1 MRKLCVMLAW
11 AWVWGWAAS
20 AHAQLVVGNDLLS
33 GATIWLVDVTGARPP
48 RALVTGTEARLRGLA
63 ADDAARVLYWIT
75 PTGLYRADYTTSGPL
90 APVSLGPI
98 TGITRSV
105 YGLGYD
111 AQGARLIGQTQD
123 GLVQINPATAVA
135 SPIYALAAQ
144 DLGGLDFE
152 PVTGVLYG
160 CNDSVLSG
168 PLGTRGVY
176 RVDAPLENPTFTR
189 VAAYPGTVTD
199 FDGVAAGPG
208 RVYLVYQTSAEPIHV
223 LDLQMGQWVQTLP
236 NPLMGTATSAGATW
250 APGLMA
256 LGPTADLEVA
266 VAAPVPCVLQPGDV
280 AEFTVTVTNRGP
292 QAASAGVAIT
302 VPTTAPFA
310 SSTPAMTPVGGVLQW
325 QTAVLASGGSAQATV
340 RVVPQTTGVVQL
352 AAEATGSLEDPI
364 GANNGAS
371 GQTMVRGVTP
381 SSAPARG
388 VLVEGAPVP
397 GLPGATIAQGGLGRP
412 TPGPDGRW
420 WVVRAGTTDGGAVL
434 LRGQGEI
441 VDVVARTGGWPLI
454 PSALGGEWPPRTID
468 MVAAVDDAGFVAFSG
483 ETTEPASLDSF
494 VVKQTPGGWVR
505 VAQEG
510 VAVPALGP
518 NVWYGA
524 SRGGVTLSA
533 WGDTSFYTSL
543 LGPGT
548 TPTTREALFALDGGQ
563 LLARSGVMLPAGQVN
578 GEFAAY
584 RTFGVVGDPL
594 GVLAADPW
602 GSRWMVRCS
611 LDADASHDDV
621 VVMNGVVVAQEG
633 APGLEPGCVGAAN
646 GPAEFVGVDAAGRW
660 CLVGA
665 CATGGSWVALDGQ
678 VIARSGGALPGGSGE
693 AWASEGAVFEFA
705 ASGAAGGLFVGGRTA
720 TGGLTGRWVV
730 GPDGTVVLRSNDAVD
745 VNADGSFNDGAFVRG
760 LVPHQG
766 FLDDV
771 GRLWAVVE
779 LRGSDA
785 ALCGGPDVVAGRVL
799 VVVPGPTP
807 PECDP
812 DLNQDGNVDQDDVA
826 YLIDVV
832 GGGENPNNIDPD
844 FSRDGNV
851 DQDDI
856 SALINAVGGGGC
868 P

>member
-1 MRKLCVMLAW
+1 MRKICVMLAW
-11 AWVWGWAAS
+11 AWAWAV
-20 AHAQLVVGNDLLS
+20 HAQLVVGNDLLN

-48 RALVTGTEARLRGLA
+48 RALVTGAEARLRGLA
-63 ADDAARVLYWIT
+63 ADDAAGVLYWIT
-75 PTGLYRADYTTSGPL
+75 PTGLYRADYTPSGPL
-90 APVSLGPI
+90 TPVSLGPI

-105 YGLGYD
+105 YGLGYN

-135 SPIYALAAQ
+135 SPILSLAAQ

-168 PLGTRGVY
+168 PLGTRGMY
-176 RVDAPLENPTFTR
+176 RVNAPLESPTFTR

-223 LDLQMGQWVQTLP
+223 LDLQTGQWVQTLP

-256 LGPTADLEVA
+256 LGPTADIEVA

-280 AEFTVTVTNRGP
+280 AEFTVTVTNHGP
-292 QAASAGVAIT
+292 QAASAEVAIT
-302 VPTTAPFA
+302 LPATAPFA
-310 SSTPAMTPVGGVLQW
+310 SSTPPLTPVAGVLHW
-325 QTAVLASGGSAQATV
+325 QTAALASGGSAQATV
-340 RVVPQTTGVVQL
+340 RVVPQTPGIVQL
-352 AAEATGSLEDPI
+352 GAEATGSLEDPI
-364 GANNGAS
+364 GGNNGAL
-371 GQTMVRGVTP
+371 GETAVRAP
-381 SSAPARG
+381 MPASARARG

-397 GLPGATIAQGGLGRP
+397 GLPGVTIAPGGLGRP
-412 TPGPDGRW
+412 TPSPDRRW
-420 WVVRAGTTDGGAVL
+420 WVMRAGTTDGGAVL
-434 LRGQGEI
+434 LRGEGE
-441 VDVVARTGGWPLI
+441 VVEVVARTGGWPQI

-468 MVAAVDDAGFVAFSG
+468 VVAAVDDAGLVAFSG

-494 VVKQTPGGWVR
+494 VAKQMPGGWVR

-533 WGDTSFYTSL
+533 WGDTSFYASL
-543 LGPGT
+543 QGPGT
-548 TPTTREALFALDGGQ
+548 TPTSREALLALDGGQ

-594 GVLAADPW
+594 GGFAADPW
-602 GSRWMVRCS
+602 GARWMARCS
-611 LDADASHDDV
+611 LDADASHDEV
-621 VVMNGVVVAQEG
+621 AVMNGVVVAQEG

-646 GPAEFVGVDAAGRW
+646 APAEFVGVDAAGRW

-665 CATGGSWVALDGQ
+665 CATGGSWVALEGQ
-678 VIARSGGALPGGSGE
+678 VLERSGGAIPGGSGE
-693 AWASEGAVFEFA
+693 SWAGGGAVFVLA
-705 ASGAAGGLFVGGRTA
+705 ATGAAGGLFVGGRSA
-720 TGGLTGRWVV
+720 SGGLTGQCVV
-730 GPDGTVVLRSNDAVD
+730 GPDGLVVLRSNDAVD
-745 VNADGSFNDGAFVRG
+745 LNADGVFNDGAFVRG
-760 LVPHQG
+760 LVPHLG
-766 FLDDV
+766 LVDDAS
-771 GRLWAVVE
+771 RLWAVVE
-779 LRGSDA
+779 LRGADA
-785 ALCGGPDVVAGRVL
+785 ALCGGVDVVAGRAL
-799 VVVPGPTP
+799 VVVTGLTP
-807 PECDP
+807 PACDP

-832 GGGENPNNIDPD
+832 GGGENPNDIDPD
-844 FSRDGNV
+844 FSHDGNV

>member
-1 MRKLCVMLAW
+1 MRKLSVMLAW
-11 AWVWGWAAS
+11 AWAAT
-20 AHAQLVVGNDLLS
+20 AHAQLVVGNDLLN
-33 GATIWLVDVTGARPP
+33 GATIWLVDLTGARPP
-48 RALVTGTEARLRGLA
+48 RALVTGAEARLRGLA
-63 ADDAARVLYWIT
+63 ADDAAGVLYWIA
-75 PTGLYRADYTTSGPL
+75 PTGLYRADYTPAGPL
-90 APVSLGPI
+90 APVALGPI

-135 SPIYALAAQ
+135 SPIYSLAAQ

-152 PVTGVLYG
+152 PVSGVLYG

-176 RVDAPLENPTFTR
+176 RVAAPLESPVFTR

-199 FDGVAAGPG
+199 FDGLAVGPG
-208 RVYLVYQTSAEPIHV
+208 RAYLVHQTSAEPIHV
-223 LDLQMGQWVQTLP
+223 LDLQTGQWVQALP
-236 NPLMGTATSAGATW
+236 NPLTGPGTATSAGATW

-256 LGPTADLEVA
+256 LGPTADIEVA
-266 VAAPVPCVLQPGDV
+266 IGAPAPCTLQPGEV

-292 QAASAGVAIT
+292 QAASADVAIT
-302 VPTTAPFA
+302 LPVSAPFA
-310 SSTPAMTPVGGVLQW
+310 GSTPAMTPVAGVLHW
-325 QTAVLASGGSAQATV
+325 QAAVLASGGAAQATV
-340 RVVPQTTGVVQL
+340 RVVPQLSGVLQL
-352 AAEATGSLEDPI
+352 DAEGVGSLEDPI
-364 GANNGAS
+364 ASNNGAS
-371 GQTMVRGVTP
+371 GETVVRAPTP
-381 SSAPARG
+381 ASAPARG
-388 VLVEGAPVP
+388 VLVEAAPVP
-397 GLPGATIAQGGLGRP
+397 GLPGVTIAQGGLGRP
-412 TPGPDGRW
+412 TPSPDGRW

-434 LRGQGEI
+434 LRGEGE
-441 VDVVARTGGWPLI
+441 VVEVVARTGGWPQI
-454 PSALGGEWPPRTID
+454 PSALGGAWPPLTID
-468 MVAAVDDAGFVAFSG
+468 PVAAVDDTGLVAFSG

-510 VAVPALGP
+510 VAVAALGP

-524 SRGGVTLSA
+524 SRGGVTLSV

-548 TPTTREALFALDGGQ
+548 TPTTREALLALDGGQ
-563 LLARSGVMLPAGQVN
+563 LLARSGVMLPAGQAN

-584 RTFGVVGDPL
+584 RTFGLVGDPL

-602 GSRWMVRCS
+602 GARWMARCS

-621 VVMNGVVVAQEG
+621 AVMNGVVVAQEG
-633 APGLEPGCVGAAN
+633 APGLEPGCVGASN
-646 GPAEFVGVDAAGRW
+646 GPAEFVSVDAAGRW

-665 CATGGSWVALDGQ
+665 CATGSSWVALDGQ
-678 VIARSGGALPGGSGE
+678 VLARSGGALPGGSGE
-693 AWASEGAVFEFA
+693 SWANGSAVFALA
-705 ASGAAGGLFVGGRTA
+705 ATDRAGGLFVGGSTA
-720 TGGLTGRWVV
+720 SGGLTGRWVV

-745 VNADGSFNDGAFVRG
+745 LNADGALNDGAFVRG
-760 LVPHQG
+760 VVPHHG
-766 FLDDV
+766 FMDAAS
-771 GRLWAVVE
+771 RLWAVVE

-785 ALCGGPDVVAGRVL
+785 ALCGAPDVVTGRAL
-799 VVVPGPTP
+799 VVVPGLTP
-807 PECDP
+807 PACDP